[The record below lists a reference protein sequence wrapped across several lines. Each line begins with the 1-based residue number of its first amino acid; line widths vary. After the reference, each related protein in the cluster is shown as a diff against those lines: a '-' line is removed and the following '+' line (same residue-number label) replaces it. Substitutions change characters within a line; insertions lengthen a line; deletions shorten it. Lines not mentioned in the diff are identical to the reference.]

1 MMKKRAIA
9 DLSKN
14 FRDTERP
21 SIALFKQFC
30 AEQRIDPRDVT
41 VVIRQDQEALGDDI
55 MPIANRVTVRNYGE
69 APADILRLLN
79 AVGPAGVIHLV
90 SYNKAVLDLEKIHP
104 LVKASSFRA
113 LRNGRSF
120 RQAIASAEAIPSQ
133 AVAAPEQETK
143 SAVPEQAPEP
153 QPQPQSEPSA
163 PQVVH
168 RSRLMVEIL
177 RRRKAGPFSMARP
190 LVYNAIE
197 QVLNERQGL
206 LLGEL
211 LDDAVGRAQASAPPD
226 TDGKPQ
232 AWPVIRKFVEQLC
245 TRARV
250 FLTADDTCVGG
261 DWRGKATPV
270 AKLAPK
276 WIARADGQLI
286 LELLQELSDVST
298 RDMKNLARALYY
310 NSTAAAEARVREAVL
325 HLLDAGL
332 AQEVE
337 ENGESYLGL
346 SSGSAGGTALRVV
359 R

>member
-14 FRDTERP
+14 FRDTEKP
-21 SIALFKQFC
+21 SIALFKYFC
-30 AEQRIDPRDVT
+30 AEERIDPRDVT

-55 MPIANRVTVRNYGE
+55 LPFASRVTVRHHGE
-69 APADILRLLN
+69 APAEILRLIS
-79 AVGPAGVIHLV
+79 AGGPAGVIYLV
-90 SYNKAVLDLEKIHP
+90 SYNKAVLDLERIHP

-120 RQAIASAEAIPSQ
+120 RQAVASTEAIP
-133 AVAAPEQETK
+133 AVATMSPEEETK
-143 SAVPEQAPEP
+143 SVSPDPVPAPEP
-153 QPQPQSEPSA
+153 QPEPST

-177 RRRKAGPFSMARP
+177 RKRKAGPFSMARP
-190 LVYNAIE
+190 LVYTAIE
-197 QVLNERQGL
+197 GVVNERPGL

-211 LDDAVGRAQASAPPD
+211 LDDAVHRAQAAAPAD
-226 TDGKPQ
+226 TEGKPQ

-250 FLTADDTCVGG
+250 FLAADDSCVGG

-270 AKLAPK
+270 AKLAPN

-286 LELLQELSDVST
+286 VELLKELSDVSV

-310 NSTAAAEARVREAVL
+310 NSSADAEARVREAVL
-325 HLLDAGL
+325 HLLDVGL
-332 AQEVE
+332 AEEVE
-337 ENGESYLGL
+337 ENGESYLRL
-346 SSGSAGGTALRVV
+346 ASGSTGSAALRMI

>member
-1 MMKKRAIA
+1 MIKKRAIA

-21 SIALFKQFC
+21 SIALMKHFC

-41 VVIRQDQEALGDDI
+41 VVIRQDQEALGDELL
-55 MPIANRVTVRNYGE
+55 PFANRVTVRNYGE
-69 APADILRLLN
+69 APAEILRLLN
-79 AVGPAGVIHLV
+79 AGGPAGVIQLV

-120 RQAIASAEAIPSQ
+120 RQAVAATDTTPSQ
-133 AVAAPEQETK
+133 PVAVPELETK
-143 SAVPEQAPEP
+143 SEMPEPTPEP
-153 QPQPQSEPSA
+153 QPQPEPST
-163 PQVVH
+163 PMVVQH
-168 RSRLMVEIL
+168 RSRLMVDIL
-177 RRRKAGPFSMARP
+177 RKRKAGPFSTARP

-197 QVLNERQGL
+197 QVVNERQGL

-211 LDDAVGRAQASAPPD
+211 LDDAVRRAQDAGPPD
-226 TDGKPQ
+226 TEGKPQ
-232 AWPVIRKFVEQLC
+232 AWSVIRKFAEQLC

-250 FLTADDTCVGG
+250 FLAADDSCVGG

-270 AKLAPK
+270 AKLAPN

-286 LELLQELSDVST
+286 LELLRELPDIST

-310 NSTAAAEARVREAVL
+310 NSTAAAETRVREAVL
-325 HLLDAGL
+325 HLLDEGL
-332 AQEVE
+332 AEEVE
-337 ENGESYLGL
+337 ENGEGYLRV
-346 SSGSAGGTALRVV
+346 SSGSGNSPSLRVV